1 MDILDSKTVI
11 WDLDGTLLNSFDL
24 FVEITTA
31 IFKRDG
37 VSVPEHYE
45 FLKHFHG
52 TLEDTFRALA
62 PSLDEVGLKKLTATF
77 LIEQNDHYAT
87 VEHHLYKDAV
97 SLGRRLKAKGVR
109 QLIVTNRAHTG
120 RGNASPIH
128 IVQNSSLIDF
138 IDHVVT
144 GDDGVHRKPKP
155 AVIDQFL
162 RDGVVEPGSTTV
174 IGDQFV
180 DAEFAH
186 NLQAQAILV
195 DRTRTGITHLERLG
209 NGLAGRVAI
218 VDSLNEVLS

>member
-1 MDILDSKTVI
+1 MDIRDSKTVI

-31 IFKRDG
+31 IFRRQGMPVPARD
-37 VSVPEHYE
+37 V

-52 TLEDTFRALA
+52 TLEDTFRSLA
-62 PSLDEVGLKKLTATF
+62 PSLNKAGLKELTATF

-87 VEHHLYKDAV
+87 VEHHLYQDAV
-97 SLGRRLKAKGVR
+97 SLGRRLQAKGVR

-162 RDGVVEPGSTTV
+162 RDGLVEPDSTTV

-186 NLQAQAILV
+186 NLQARAILV
-195 DRTRTGITHLERLG
+195 DRTRTGIAHLDRIS

-218 VDSLNEVLS
+218 VDSLDEVLS